1 MNPPPSPVP
10 PAPGAPTPLDAPR
23 YRPLSAR
30 RRLLVLALAIAT
42 ALTVAALLLNPPG
55 GVQRKRHLPQPCAAS
70 QDTGCVGGR
79 ADVIVLPPA
88 APASH

>member
-1 MNPPPSPVP
+1 MNPDSPPPVAP
-10 PAPGAPTPLDAPR
+10 PAPR
-23 YRPLSAR
+23 YQPLSR
-30 RRLLVLALAIAT
+30 QRRLLVLALAIAT

-79 ADVIVLPPA
+79 ADVIVV
-88 APASH
+88 APAEPASR